1 MAISAYVGV
10 PGSGKT
16 YEVVCNVIIPAVSS
30 GRRVVTNI
38 YGLSAD
44 KIYDY
49 CVVHKKTSQDDLG
62 EVILVSNSDVQDE
75 KFFPYKLDDG
85 LSDDSF
91 CKPGDLIC
99 VDEVWRVW
107 DNDKSIPAFHR
118 SFIAEHRHF
127 NDEST
132 GVSCDLVVI
141 NQSVSN
147 LPRFI
152 KDRVETTYRMSK
164 LVALGLRNRY
174 RVDVFTGVKLFK
186 TNLVSSY
193 QCKYSSLIFPLY
205 KSHENGQGT
214 ELVVDKRQ
222 NAFSSK
228 KIIVI
233 SALLFILFCLSI
245 YYLYHFFSG
254 FTDGNQIKNSTSLEA
269 SDDRNSVYSNSPSSF
284 SSGVSSLSTSVP
296 ISTPPRSKTWR
307 ISGRINTGS
316 GDFYILSNSVGDIR
330 FEPSSRFNFSG
341 ALTSAVIDGEFISRY
356 TGE

>member
-1 MAISAYVGV
+1 
-10 PGSGKT
+10 
-16 YEVVCNVIIPAVSS
+16 
-30 GRRVVTNI
+30 RVVTNI
-38 YGLSAD
+38 YGLNAD

-49 CVVHKKTSQDDLG
+49 CVSHKKASKDGLG

-164 LVALGLRNRY
+164 LVALGLRSRY
-174 RVDVFTGVKLFK
+174 RVDIFTGVKLFK

-193 QCKYSSLIFPLY
+193 QCKYSPLIFPLY

-222 NAFSSK
+222 SAFSSK
-228 KIIVI
+228 KIIVTSI
-233 SALLFILFCLSI
+233 LLFLMFCFSA
-245 YYLYHFFSG
+245 YYLYRFFSG
-254 FTDGNQIKNSTSLEA
+254 FSDERQINKETNKETPVESTVLNS
-269 SDDRNSVYSNSPSSF
+269 NPSHIP
-284 SSGVSSLSTSVP
+284 VSA
-296 ISTPPRSKTWR
+296 PPRSKSWR
-307 ISGRINTGS
+307 IVGRINNGS

-330 FEPSSRFNFSG
+330 FEPSSKFNFSG
-341 ALTSAVIDGEFISRY
+341 SLTSAVIDGEFVSRY